1 MDRVENLQI
10 FMPTKVIF
18 GVGTVSQVGAEA
30 AALGKKALVVT
41 AADSMRQHGHTAR
54 VERSL
59 THNGMKYE
67 LFDAVESNPSLKTVE
82 TGAAFAYQTGCDVII
97 GLGGG
102 SAVDAAKVI
111 ASTAGLK
118 LSFRELFDHGMSR
131 KGLPSIAVPTTAGTG
146 AEVNHTSLITVR
158 ENHQNMIRSF
168 FNFPSTAIIDPEL
181 MLSLPPTL
189 TANAGIDA
197 LTNAIEAY
205 TSRSAQPVSDLYAR
219 KAISLIQNYLRQAV
233 EHGEDLNARKGMA
246 MASNL
251 AGIARTQAGS
261 GAARGIGMAISGVCN
276 VHHSTAV
283 GLALPGVIQL
293 NLSTNLE
300 KYRDIAQLLGA
311 KANGMNL
318 RDAAELAAHA
328 VKKLIWELQLPSNLR
343 ELGIPQH
350 LLAQITAD
358 PTFQQVSLNNP
369 RPVTEKE
376 KTDLLY
382 AMYE

>member
-10 FMPTKVIF
+10 FMPTKVLF

-41 AADSMRQHGHTAR
+41 AVDSMRQHGHTAR

-59 THNGMKYE
+59 TQNGMKYE

-82 TGAAFAYQTGCDVII
+82 TGAVLAYQTGCDVII

-118 LSFRELFDHGMSR
+118 LSIRELLEHGMSR
-131 KGLPSIAVPTTAGTG
+131 KGLPSIAIPTTAGTG
-146 AEVNHTSLITVR
+146 SEVNHTSLITVR

-168 FNFPSTAIIDPEL
+168 FNFPSTAIVDPEL
-181 MLSLPPTL
+181 MLSLPPNL

-205 TSRSAQPVSDLYAR
+205 TSKSAQPVSDLYAR
-219 KAISLIQNYLRQAV
+219 KAIALIQTYLRQAV
-233 EHGEDLNARKGMA
+233 AHGADINARKGMA

-251 AGIARTQAGS
+251 AGVARTQAGS
-261 GAARGIGMAISGVCN
+261 GAARGIAMAISGVCN

-283 GLALPGVIQL
+283 GLALPEVIQL
-293 NLSTNLE
+293 NLGVNLE

-311 KANGMNL
+311 KVNGMNL
-318 RDAAELAAHA
+318 RDAAELAARA
-328 VKKLIWELQLPSNLR
+328 IKKLIRELQLPTNLR
-343 ELGIPQH
+343 ELGIPKN
-350 LLAQITAD
+350 LFFQIAED
-358 PTFQQVSLNNP
+358 PTFQQVWQNNP
-369 RPVTEKE
+369 RQVTAEEKA
-376 KTDLLY
+376 DLLDV
-382 AMYE
+382 MFE